1 MLMERELTINNSVC
15 GRWFLSLI
23 ALLLMSVGM
32 QAEDYNLWVAGT
44 QVTSDNASNVLGDGK
59 VSWNNSSNTL
69 TLNGATINGSIV
81 CNVNSAITIHLVGTN
96 TITTTQNQM
105 PIQSSLSTE
114 PGLTFTAAKGAM
126 LLTNKSRTNGSA
138 DICSGFSFSSEQDI
152 PDGYRLSWDANEI
165 CSLAEYYDIYFYTF
179 VNNSQY
185 FQPYYVTAAN
195 CDRLMGTY
203 NETSNQ
209 WDNNTIAVSYN
220 YNQKTLTLNNAIFE
234 SAEPYNTTYFLNCDG
249 SKAKT
254 LTINLLGENKFTQ
267 DSGEWGAKFA
277 TMNVYEGKFIIT
289 TDADNPGSLTSVDL
303 PTEDSEY
310 FNFINGDVEYQNGLE
325 YSYAGDGIRYI
336 RKSTAS
342 LYDLWI
348 DGEQVTS
355 ANKDAICSGQV
366 SAGVI
371 TFDGDH
377 TLTFNNIP
385 FNCFNGTYP
394 FIKTSMDLTVHLVG
408 TSQPDMGNV
417 FITRMD
423 GDNDT
428 HTLTFTTDPT
438 NPGQFLV
445 RGGSWSHEGFTVVYE
460 NDLAE
465 NPAGYY
471 EEGDDDVPYAWIAQ
485 PSLGLKID
493 GTVVTSGNAANVLG
507 DVHKSV
513 SYNPTTK
520 TLTLKGAKFSSLS
533 ADEDTELKVYL
544 IGYNE
549 VGNYYN
555 NEYAF
560 DYEGNAASLTFETSA
575 ALPGTLTCFSPN
587 VARTENVTYNTGL
600 KLESG
605 EISVTNESFKP
616 IYFAGYVS
624 NEGNDDFLYANGGD
638 FYFTMVGFQESTPI
652 VSTKEEETTAAM
664 WASYISNA
672 ELLLKA
678 YFQFDWGECDN
689 KAVTVQLKGMTEGE
703 EDGEIYSSPISL
715 STANEDG
722 LIEITLNKAMT
733 SENIKFEL
741 SSDDAFSFVPMSV
754 GYKFAQSYD
763 ITVANTV
770 VSEQNKDN
778 VLGDGKVSYD
788 PETNTLTLNN
798 ATIEPEMEAAG
809 IEYTGTEDL
818 TISLKGNSM
827 IYGAGGCEAIRYN
840 GYGETTPD
848 LIFAKGDAQACSLL
862 LSATGDV
869 ISGFDD
875 INYGGMF
882 TINEVDDGTY
892 TTIITSTLLGGGTGT
907 AEDPFLIKTVEDLK
921 NFAQYINSG
930 VISSQASVKL
940 NNTINCEELAD
951 FEPIGNNTFAFEGTF
966 NGNNCTISNLE
977 FVSEEDGTWYAGFFG
992 KVGGSAVIEKLTLS
1006 NCTFKGGS
1014 NVGTIAAYL
1023 VSGTIRDCTVN
1034 ACEVETRSS
1043 QNPYAGGV
1051 TGEIQNGTVQRCKV
1065 VGSTVKCVTEY
1076 DEEGGE
1082 TTSGGIAGNINQGTI
1097 SGCEVENST
1106 IRSSHVAAD
1115 GYQSAGGIVGY
1126 CNRWGEETISIS
1138 NNAVKGTTTVTSE
1151 DNTPEGESG
1160 LPVAGAIVGQISTCT
1175 SLSNNTYEYSVTVST
1190 KPSGAVAS
1198 TVSGYEQR
1206 GSGNKIEFEG
1216 TDGYPEYYDE
1226 LNDIFEDNGAV
1237 MYTKKVTLPAESD
1250 EASVVGEEGTYYST
1264 VVEGDVPSILV
1275 APGQTVT
1282 LNAMPGE
1289 GLAIASF
1296 TATNT
1301 TTSEAITTTATIIE
1315 GNETQYTFTMP
1326 DAPVNVSLT
1335 TAAVYGITVAGVAVT
1350 ELNYSDVLGDHKV
1363 SFDVE
1368 TSTLTL
1374 NGATING
1381 NVYYSLEDELTVHL
1395 LGQNV
1400 IDGGWSED
1408 ADGLYAFVCESE
1420 NASLAFTTDDENP
1433 GQLLMKNTY
1442 RNKWGY
1448 AQYYTDGFS
1457 WNKTYKNGLVEGYSS
1472 DEKHLIAVGPTITPG
1487 EGLYWTDQEYT
1498 ITDGAQISCS
1508 DNQGHSVD
1516 VTVNA
1521 NSFTLTGTGK
1531 YTISISKAVT
1541 LDDSNFSLSNSGYYI
1556 VHNKPTYSI
1565 PEGTYNDELAVKIEN
1580 LPTLPENATYY
1591 PQVWYYLND
1600 DEEHPVQL
1608 TSAEQTIAV
1617 TESTKVCVYFID
1629 EDSGKVVKSAPVE
1642 AEYTIIAKTQL
1653 NISYAQNS
1661 RTWASYC
1668 ATEKSLE
1675 TPEGLQA
1682 YVVKQATKTGVQV
1695 EAIDYIPQGVGV
1707 LLKRTADNI
1716 SEPIMAKAYM
1726 EDETETYTSE
1736 LVGTTASTPVKT
1748 LNGTVYVLYND
1759 GFTRATSGSIGA
1771 HRGYLLFDETVAAGA
1786 RLSIFEDET
1795 TTVEN
1800 VNRETLTNNQYYNL
1814 NGQRVVAPKKNGLYI
1829 VNGQKKI
1836 VK

>member
-15 GRWFLSLI
+15 GRWFVSLI

-81 CNVNSAITIHLVGTN
+81 SNVNSAITIHLVGTN

-105 PIQSSLSTE
+105 PIQSNLSTAQD
-114 PGLTFTAAKGAM
+114 LTFTAAEGAM

-377 TLTFNNIP
+377 TLTLNNVPWI
-385 FNCFNGTYP
+385 CFDSQYP
-394 FIKTSMDLTVHLVG
+394 FIQTNMDLTVHLVG

-417 FITRMD
+417 FIQKKDEEDDETY
-423 GDNDT
+423 
-428 HTLTFTTDPT
+428 TLTFTTDPT

-445 RGGSWSHEGFTVVYE
+445 RGGSLSHEGFTVVYE

-471 EEGDDDVPYAWIAQ
+471 EEGDDDAPYAWIAQ

-848 LIFAKGDAQACSLL
+848 LFFAKGDAQACSLL

-1034 ACEVETRSS
+1034 VCEVETRSS

-1082 TTSGGIAGNINQGTI
+1082 TTSGGIAGSINQGTI

-1289 GLAIASF
+1289 GRAIASL

-1301 TTSEAITTTATIIE
+1301 TTSEAITTTASVIE
-1315 GNETQYTFTMP
+1315 GNDMQYTFTMP
-1326 DAPVNVSLT
+1326 DAPVTVAVPTAT
-1335 TAAVYGITVAGVAVT
+1335 TYGISVAGVAVT
-1350 ELNYSDVLGDHKV
+1350 EQNYGDVLGDHKV
-1363 SFDVE
+1363 SYDVE
-1368 TSTLTL
+1368 SNTLTL

-1408 ADGLYAFVCESE
+1408 ANGLYAFACESNE
-1420 NASLAFTTDDENP
+1420 ASIAFTTDDENP

-1448 AQYYTDGFS
+1448 GQYYTDGFS
-1457 WNKTYKNGLVEGYSS
+1457 WNKTYGNGLVEGYSN
-1472 DEKHLIAVGPTITPG
+1472 DEKHLIAVGPSITPG
-1487 EGLYWTDQEYT
+1487 QGLYWIDQEYT
-1498 ITDGAQISCS
+1498 ITAGAQISCS
-1508 DNQGHSVD
+1508 NSQGQAVEVSVSD
-1516 VTVNA
+1516 
-1521 NSFTLTGTGK
+1521 NSFTLTETGK
-1531 YTISISKAVT
+1531 YNIGISKTVM
-1541 LDDSNFSLSNSGYYI
+1541 LDDSNFSMYAEGLYF
-1556 VHNKPTYSI
+1556 VHNKPGFSVAA
-1565 PEGTYNDELAVKIEN
+1565 GTYNDTQVITLTN
-1580 LPTLPENATYY
+1580 LPTLSENSY
-1591 PQVWYYLND
+1591 PQVWYYFDD
-1600 DEEHPVQL
+1600 DEENAVQY
-1608 TSAEQTIAV
+1608 TSVEQEIEL
-1617 TESTKVCVYFID
+1617 TESAKVCVYFLD
-1629 EDSGKVVKSAPVE
+1629 QDSDKVLKSAPVE
-1642 AEYTIIAKTQL
+1642 AEYTIKAKTEL

-1661 RTWASYC
+1661 RNWASYYND
-1668 ATEKSLE
+1668 ENSLE

-1682 YVVKQATKTGVQV
+1682 YVVKQATKMGVEV
-1695 EAIDYIPQGVGV
+1695 EQIDYIPQGVAV
-1707 LLKRTADNI
+1707 LLKRTENVT
-1716 SEPIMAKAYM
+1716 EPIVAKAYIG
-1726 EDETETYTSE
+1726 DEPEAPANE
-1736 LVGTTASTPVKT
+1736 LVGTTTSTSVKA
-1748 LNGTVYVLYND
+1748 LNGSVYVLYND

-1771 HRGYLLFDETVAAGA
+1771 NRGYLLFDDTVIVGA
-1786 RLSIFEDET
+1786 RLSIFEDEAT
-1795 TTVEN
+1795 AIEN
-1800 VNRETLTNNQYYNL
+1800 INPETITNNHYYNL
-1814 NGQRVVAPKKNGLYI
+1814 SGQRVAAPKKNGLYI
-1829 VNGQKKI
+1829 VNGQKV